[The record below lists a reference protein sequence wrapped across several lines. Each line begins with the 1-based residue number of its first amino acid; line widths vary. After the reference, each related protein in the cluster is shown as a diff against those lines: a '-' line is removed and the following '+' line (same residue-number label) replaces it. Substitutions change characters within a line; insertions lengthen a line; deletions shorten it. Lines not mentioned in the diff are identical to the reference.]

1 MRKRM
6 NILIAVTVLATL
18 GVVGCGSDSNND
30 SITSVGDTVAPAAVA
45 NLSGQVKFQSNPTV
59 ELIWKSG
66 PELDLDS
73 YNIYR
78 SENGGPST
86 LVASVPMA
94 RWTDQST
101 SRGSVYVY
109 SVSALDT
116 SQNEGA
122 RASTPAIHIGD
133 TSGGKD
139 SVD

>member
-6 NILIAVTVLATL
+6 NILLAVTVLATL
-18 GVVGCGSDSNND
+18 GVMGCGSDSNND
-30 SITSVGDTVAPAAVA
+30 SVTGVGDTVAPAAVG
-45 NLSGQVKFQSNPTV
+45 NLSGQVKFGSSPTV
-59 ELIWKSG
+59 ELSWKSG

-78 SENGGPST
+78 SENGGPSVM
-86 LVASVPMA
+86 VASVPAA

-101 SRGSVYVY
+101 SRGSVYMY

-122 RASTPAIHIGD
+122 LTSTSAIHVGD
-133 TSGGKD
+133 ATTGKD